1 MDQVVLLFQINT
13 LFILVLLSVCA
24 RIYTGYTVSTS
35 VCTWIFAS
43 WWNHYLFLGRILGHL
58 SLVARCAI
66 HFLLVTST
74 EGSQTDLI
82 TICSCFALTV
92 PALVSLPWLSV
103 FSFPHC
109 AVDYSSCFS
118 WFCFLCHMTNP
129 EEFWFSLVIHW
140 FFLNPLSYGT
150 FCPLSSLRCPH
161 STSFLFSIQNFICSP
176 GARRVQGSR
185 WFSHFVHNCLSASV
199 FVEYFPVI

>member
-1 MDQVVLLFQINT
+1 MSVLLF
-13 LFILVLLSVCA
+13 VCT
-24 RIYTGYTVSTS
+24 RIYTVSTS

-43 WWNHYLFLGRILGHL
+43 WWNHYLFLSRILGYL

-92 PALVSLPWLSV
+92 VSLPWLSV

-118 WFCFLCHMTNP
+118 WFRFLCHMTNP
-129 EEFWFSLVIHW
+129 EEFWFSPVIHW
-140 FFLNPLSYGT
+140 FFLILLSYDT
-150 FCPLSSLRCPH
+150 FCPASPLHCPH
-161 STSFLFSIQNFICSP
+161 STAFLFSFQKFICGP
-176 GARRVQGSR
+176 GASRVQDSR
-185 WFSHFVHNCLSASV
+185 WFSHFVYDCLSASV
-199 FVEYFPVI
+199 FVKHFHVI